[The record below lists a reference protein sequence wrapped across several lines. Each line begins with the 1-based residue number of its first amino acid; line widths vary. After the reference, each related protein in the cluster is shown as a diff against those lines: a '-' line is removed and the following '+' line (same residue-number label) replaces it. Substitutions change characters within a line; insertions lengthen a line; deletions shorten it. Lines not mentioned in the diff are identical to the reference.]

1 MGYVTMIHLVSLVLS
16 IKYFFV
22 FMITLLLLLCFYL
35 DDDSDFVATYYKFSM
50 SPLAELLLYKDDRF
64 PDALTDVGA
73 EAAVARGTLSL
84 WSASNTLNSSISSL
98 SLA

>member
-1 MGYVTMIHLVSLVLS
+1 MIHCFSWGLS

-22 FMITLLLLLCFYL
+22 FIITLLLLLCFDL
-35 DDDSDFVATYYKFSM
+35 VEVCDFGVTYIKLSM

-64 PDALTDVGA
+64 PDALTEVGA

-98 SLA
+98 SRA

>member
-1 MGYVTMIHLVSLVLS
+1 MIHWDSFVLS

-22 FMITLLLLLCFYL
+22 FIITLLLLLCFDL
-35 DDDSDFVATYYKFSM
+35 VDVCDFAPTNIKFSM
-50 SPLAELLLYKDDRF
+50 SLLAELLLYKDDRF

>member
-1 MGYVTMIHLVSLVLS
+1 MS

-22 FMITLLLLLCFYL
+22 FIITLLLLLCFDL
-35 DDDSDFVATYYKFSM
+35 DDVWDFTPSYIKFSIL
-50 SPLAELLLYKDDRF
+50 PFAELLLFNDDRF
-64 PDALTDVGA
+64 PDALTELGA
-73 EAAVARGTLSL
+73 EAAVAKGILSL

>member
-1 MGYVTMIHLVSLVLS
+1 
-16 IKYFFV
+16 
-22 FMITLLLLLCFYL
+22 
-35 DDDSDFVATYYKFSM
+35 M

>member
-1 MGYVTMIHLVSLVLS
+1 MIHCFSWGLS

-22 FMITLLLLLCFYL
+22 FIITLLLLLCFDL
-35 DDDSDFVATYYKFSM
+35 VEVCDFGVTYIKFSM
-50 SPLAELLLYKDDRF
+50 SPFAELLLYKDDRF
-64 PDALTDVGA
+64 PDALTEVGA

-98 SLA
+98 SRA